1 MILLTLLE
9 KIQNFVDEVNQSNSG
24 TYKKQVLQKYFDY
37 DFKRFFSYIFD
48 YDKQFNIT
56 SKSILKYENS
66 KQLELLD
73 TYKYD
78 YLFDLL
84 DALNS
89 RKVTGHNAIKT
100 CLDFINDN
108 IKYKDLILK
117 IIDKKLDI
125 GISDTTIN
133 KLYPS
138 TVKEFNVALAGK
150 WSEKFPLDDT
160 YFISRK
166 LDGVRC
172 ICFYNH
178 PYNIQ
183 FYSRQGK
190 EFTTLNVLK
199 EKLSQCKNIPNNTVF
214 DGEICIVDENGNE
227 DFQGIIKEIKR
238 KDYTIKNPCYMIFDV
253 LTKDEFEM
261 KEQSQWL
268 KWRIG
273 NLTSLFN
280 DNELLRTNNFKQVT
294 QYQYTSDTLQMLKE
308 KANKEGWEGLM
319 FRKNVSY
326 KGTRS
331 NDLLKYKEFNEN
343 DYKVIDVEVSE
354 VQDVVNG
361 IATKIPAIGAL
372 IIEHKGNK
380 VHVGTGLSLEQ
391 RKRWLEH
398 PEEIVGSMINV
409 KYFEESL
416 SQDGSYS
423 LRFPVLKGVYG
434 KQRDI

>member
-1 MILLTLLE
+1 MVLLLE
-9 KIQNFVDEVNQSNSG
+9 KIQNFVNEVNQSNSG
-24 TYKKQVLQKYFDY
+24 TYKKQVLQKYFDS

-48 YDKQFNIT
+48 FDKQFNIT
-56 SKSILKYENS
+56 SKSILKFENS
-66 KQLELLD
+66 NQLNLLD
-73 TYKYD
+73 VYKYD

-89 RKVTGHNAIKT
+89 RLITGHNAIKA
-100 CLDFINDN
+100 CLDFINNN
-108 IKYKDLILK
+108 IEYKDLILK

-125 GISDTTIN
+125 GISETTIN
-133 KLYPS
+133 KLYPG
-138 TVKEFNVALAGK
+138 TIKEFGVALAGK
-150 WSEKFPLDDT
+150 WSEKFPLDEQW
-160 YFISRK
+160 YISRK
-166 LDGVRC
+166 LDGCRC
-172 ICFYNH
+172 ICFYNS
-178 PYNIQ
+178 PYDIQ

-214 DGEICIVDENGNE
+214 DGEICITDENGNE

-280 DNELLRTNNFKQVT
+280 DNELLRTNNFKQVV
-294 QYQYTSDTLQMLKE
+294 QYQYTPNVLNELKQT
-308 KANKEGWEGLM
+308 ANRNNWEGLM
-319 FRKNVSY
+319 FRKNVPFEN
-326 KGTRS
+326 KRT
-331 NDLLKYKEFNEN
+331 NDLLKYKEFNED
-343 DYKVIDVEVSE
+343 DYKVIDVEKGE

-398 PEEIVGSMINV
+398 PEEIIGQIINV
-409 KYFEESL
+409 KYFEETK

-423 LRFPVLKGVYG
+423 LRFPVLKGIYG
-434 KQRDI
+434 KERNI